1 MDRLSTVWG
10 YIRRHKYSVVIIIF
24 ALLIGVVGENSL
36 CQRYKYRAELR
47 RLRAD
52 IRKYTEMYE
61 HDTRYLQEMNT
72 NPKLMTKIARE
83 EYFMKTDDEDIFVF
97 ETPKSDED
105 DE

>member
-1 MDRLSTVWG
+1 MDRLSTFWG
-10 YIRRHKYSVVIIIF
+10 FIRRHKYGVVIVIF

-36 CQRYKYRAELR
+36 WQRYKYRSELR
-47 RLRAD
+47 HLRAD

-72 NPKLMTKIARE
+72 NPELMTKIARE
-83 EYFMKTDDEDIFVF
+83 EYFMKTDDEDVFVI
-97 ETPKSDED
+97 ETPKPDKD